1 MSSYISPV
9 IKAFFKDLD
18 VTSHVNPKLLTGLAA
33 IGALHL
39 FTQYLTTPLLGFYRH
54 VLRPQRNL
62 VNRYGSDWAVVT
74 GASDGIGEAYTYELA
89 KRGYNIILVSRTM
102 EKLER
107 VASKVREEFK
117 VQTKIIQ
124 FDFGTLNNPEAVK
137 ELYAKLD
144 TIDVDVSLLA
154 NNAGVAS

>member
-1 MSSYISPV
+1 M
-9 IKAFFKDLD
+9 
-18 VTSHVNPKLLTGLAA
+18 
-33 IGALHL
+33 
-39 FTQYLTTPLLGFYRH
+39 
-54 VLRPQRNL
+54 
-62 VNRYGSDWAVVT
+62 VT
-74 GASDGIGEAYTYELA
+74 GASDSIGEAYTYELA
-89 KRGYNIILVSRTM
+89 KRGYNIVLVSRTM

-107 VASKVREEFK
+107 VAAKVREEFK

-137 ELYAKLD
+137 DLYSKLD